1 MKTTYDGL
9 SRLSLSGFLNALD
22 RVASTEAR
30 ILLMTNNYLERL
42 DPAALIRPG
51 HVDYKQC
58 IDYATAHQLQCMY
71 SRFFPDQPE
80 EAAVLMFAGE
90 AVGDPSVWLR
100 SKDNSCYIRMMLQ
113 VL

>member
-1 MKTTYDGL
+1 MKTTYD
-9 SRLSLSGFLNALD
+9 
-22 RVASTEAR
+22 T
-30 ILLMTNNYLERL
+30 YLERL

-90 AVGDPSVWLR
+90 AVSIGRPISLAQVQG
-100 SKDNSCYIRMMLQ
+100 YFMLHKNDAPGALTNISR
-113 VL
+113 VVSM